1 MNHDVD
7 FQNIFDQIEEFLPV
21 NWNKVIFYAEYGK
34 NSYSMEFY
42 TAKEGGEYT
51 KCFALPGVNR
61 ADLLKLFQEINLLIR
76 KKRDTITSEKLW
88 SNMTMTVEHS
98 GAFKVD
104 YDYTDLLENAYEYKN
119 LWKEKYLAS

>member
-1 MNHDVD
+1 MNHDVE
-7 FQNIFDQIEEFLPV
+7 FQEIFDKIEEFLPV
-21 NWNKVIFYAEYGK
+21 DWSKVIFYAEYGV

-42 TAKEGGEYT
+42 AAKEGGEYI

-61 ADLLKLFQEINLLIR
+61 VDLLKLFQEINLLIK
-76 KKRDTITSEKLW
+76 KKRDAAASGKLW
-88 SNMTMTVEHS
+88 SNMTMKVEHS

-119 LWKEKYLAS
+119 LWKEKYLIS